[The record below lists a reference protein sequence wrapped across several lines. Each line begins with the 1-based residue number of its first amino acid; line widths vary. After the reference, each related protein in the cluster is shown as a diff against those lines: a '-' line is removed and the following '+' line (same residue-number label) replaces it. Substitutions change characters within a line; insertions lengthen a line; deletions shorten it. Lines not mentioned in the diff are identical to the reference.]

1 MNGFGLTF
9 RLAFRL
15 ARRELRG
22 GLKSGFRGFRI
33 FIACLALGVAAIAG
47 VGSISSSVVAG
58 LHADARTLLGGDVE
72 LRLQHRA
79 AEAEQL
85 AYLRD
90 QSVRQSTTVRMRAM
104 ARPVDNTDS
113 RALVELKAVD
123 AAYPLIGAL
132 QTDPP
137 TRRSDLL
144 ARREGVW
151 GVAVDAN
158 LLTKLGIARGAHVR
172 IGEAEF
178 QVRATI
184 TREPDRVASVI
195 AFGPRAMIASQALAD
210 TGLIQPGSQVRY
222 YYRLALAPET
232 DVGAWMENVKTV
244 YPQAGWRIRGVDDAA
259 PGIRRFIDRLTLFL
273 TLVGLSTLL
282 VGGIGVGNAT
292 KSYLDGRTATIATLK
307 CLGAPGR
314 LVFTVYMLQIM
325 GLAALGIVVGLVF
338 GAAAPVL
345 ALEALSGLLPVQ
357 PRTGIFAVPLILA
370 AAFGILTAATF
381 ALWPLARALDVPA
394 ANLFRAFI
402 APLEGRPRLPYMAA
416 VFTGVAL
423 LAALTVGTA
432 TDTRASLWFVGGAAA
447 TFAVLR
453 LAAGAVMRLAARA
466 PRPKGAEWRLALANL
481 YRPGASTPATVV
493 SLGLGLSVL
502 VAVVLIEGN
511 LTRQVDE
518 RLPKEAPALFF
529 IDVQPHQVAM
539 FDETV
544 TGTEGAANYRRV
556 PSLRGRII
564 RIAGTPVEDAEIAP
578 ESRWAVRGDRALTY
592 AATPTKESKI
602 IAGKW
607 WAADYSGP
615 PIISLDAGLAKGFGV
630 GLGDKL
636 AFNIL
641 GREIEAEI
649 VSLREINWRSL
660 RFDFAVIFAPGSL
673 EGAPHTHIAA
683 VHGSPKT
690 EAIIEKAVT
699 EKFSNISSI
708 RVREALEAVSNI
720 LAGIGTAVRATASVT
735 VLAGGLVLAGAVA
748 AARRR
753 RIYDAIVFKV
763 LGATRGRI
771 LKAFLL
777 EYGVLG
783 LCTGLIAAV
792 IGAITAWA
800 VMVFLMESEFVFFP
814 LSVGVTVLACLVA
827 TLAVGFTG
835 TWRAL
840 GQKAAPHL
848 RNE

>member
-1 MNGFGLTF
+1 MNGFGL
-9 RLAFRL
+9 AVRL

-47 VGSISSSVVAG
+47 VGSISESVVAG
-58 LHADARTLLGGDVE
+58 LRADARTLLGGDVE

-79 AEAEQL
+79 ADAEQL
-85 AYLRD
+85 VWLRD
-90 QSVRQSTTVRMRAM
+90 HSVRQSSTVRMRAM
-104 ARPVDNTDS
+104 ARPVGSADG

-123 AAYPLIGAL
+123 AAYPLVGAL
-132 QTDPP
+132 MADPQIAQ
-137 TRRSDLL
+137 SELL
-144 ARREGVW
+144 ARRDGVW

-178 QVRATI
+178 EVRAVI

-195 AFGPRAMIASQALAD
+195 AFGPRAMIAAAALED
-210 TGLIQPGSQVRY
+210 TRLIQPGSQIRY
-222 YYRLALAPET
+222 YYRLALAPGT
-232 DVGAWMENVKTV
+232 DVAAWIENVKTAF
-244 YPQAGWRIRGVDDAA
+244 PQAGWRIRGVDDAA
-259 PGIRRFIDRLTLFL
+259 PGIRRFIERLTLFL
-273 TLVGLSTLL
+273 TFVGLSTLL

-292 KSYLDGRTATIATLK
+292 KSYLDGKTATIATFK
-307 CLGAPGR
+307 CLGAPGH
-314 LVFTVYMLQIM
+314 LVFAVYMLQIM
-325 GLAALGIVVGLVF
+325 GLAVLGIIAGLVF
-338 GAAAPVL
+338 GAAAPAL
-345 ALEALSGLLPVQ
+345 AMEALSGLLPVQ
-357 PRTGIFAVPLILA
+357 PRGGIFAGPLLVA
-370 AAFGILTAATF
+370 AAFGVLTAATF

-402 APLEGRPRLPYMAA
+402 APLEGRPRASYIIV
-416 VFTGVAL
+416 VFIGAAL

-432 TDTRASLWFVGGAAA
+432 ADVRAALWFVGGATA

-453 LAAGAVMRLAARA
+453 LAASAVMRLAARA
-466 PRPKGAEWRLALANL
+466 PRPRGAEWRLALANL
-481 YRPGASTPATVV
+481 HRPGTSTPSTVV
-493 SLGLGLSVL
+493 SLGLGLAVL

-529 IDVQPHQVAM
+529 IDVQPHQTAV
-539 FDETV
+539 FDEMV
-544 TGTEGAANYRRV
+544 TGTQGASNYRRV

-564 RIAGTPVEDAEIAP
+564 RIAGTVVEDAEIAP

-615 PIISLDAGLAKGFGV
+615 PIISLDAGLARGFGV

-649 VSLREINWRSL
+649 VSLREIDWRSL

-683 VHGSPKT
+683 VHGSPET
-690 EAIIEKAVT
+690 EAMIEKAVT
-699 EKFSNISSI
+699 DKFSNVSSI

-720 LAGIGTAVRATASVT
+720 LAGIGVAVRATASVT

-763 LGATRGRI
+763 LGATRTRI
-771 LKAFLL
+771 LAAFLL
-777 EYGVLG
+777 EYGLLG
-783 LCTGLIAAV
+783 LCTGLIAAAV
-792 IGAITAWA
+792 GAITAWA
-800 VMVFLMESEFVFFP
+800 VMVFLMQSEFVFFP
-814 LSVGVTVLACLVA
+814 VAVGLTVVACLAA